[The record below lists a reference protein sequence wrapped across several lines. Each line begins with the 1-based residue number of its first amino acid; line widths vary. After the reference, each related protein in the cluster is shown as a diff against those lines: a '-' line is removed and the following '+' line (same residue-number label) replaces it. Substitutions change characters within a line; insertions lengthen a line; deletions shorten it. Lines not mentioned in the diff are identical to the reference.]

1 MSIKLKKQFEN
12 FHTAIA
18 LTTHNGLQEKRT
30 KLQEDI
36 ENALPSKLREE
47 DMAEINKGDL
57 RFIDQGSWAF
67 GVKTSIH
74 PNKDGSGDQTF
85 DRDVA
90 AIIPLD
96 KDKEENKDSRK
107 IKKIIRD
114 ILKIENI
121 RTPLIKDPCVTVN
134 YSKEGNEI
142 YHLDFPIYAKDSCGQ
157 LWLARGKEF
166 SENYEWQEADPEGLN
181 DYFKNHF
188 ADEIGNQKRRIV
200 RYIKKW
206 KQNKYTTPG
215 NDVPPSIGLTILAC
229 DNFHQ
234 YSEGD
239 DLQCLHKTLQ
249 NILSKFSLTYDFDG
263 NITKVNISCNL
274 PITPYS
280 DIFYKM
286 RGSADHLIK
295 FYKRFEEF
303 ANNIENAFNAEH
315 EHEAANYVVKSL
327 GEEFEVPDKEP
338 KKDTS
343 ALKREDRFA

>member
-18 LTTHNGLQEKRT
+18 LTTHHGLQEKRDI
-30 KLQEDI
+30 LQSDI
-36 ENALPSKLREE
+36 ENKLPDKLKEE
-47 DMAEINKGDL
+47 EMAEIVKKDL
-57 RFIDQGSWAF
+57 RFIDQGSWEKHI
-67 GVKTSIH
+67 KTSIK
-74 PNKDGSGDQTF
+74 PNTDGSGDQTF

-90 AIIPLD
+90 VIIPLD
-96 KDKEENKDSRK
+96 KDKDENKDPRK
-107 IKKIIRD
+107 VKKIVRD
-114 ILKIENI
+114 ILTIENI
-121 RTPLIKDPCVTVN
+121 RTPLIKEPCVTVN

-142 YHLDFPIYAKDSCGQ
+142 YHLDFPIYAKDSNGK

-215 NDVPPSIGLTILAC
+215 NDVPPSIGLTILTC
-229 DNFHQ
+229 TNFYQ
-234 YSEGD
+234 YSEDD

-249 NILSKFSLTYDFDG
+249 NILSKFSLSYDFDG
-263 NITKVNISCNL
+263 NVTKVNIICNL
-274 PITPYS
+274 PTTPYS

-286 RGSADHLIK
+286 RDSDEHLIK
-295 FYKRFEEF
+295 FYKKFKRFTD
-303 ANNIENAFNAEH
+303 NIENAFKAGH

-327 GEEFEVPDKEP
+327 GEEFEVPPKEA
-338 KKDTS
+338 KKDNS
-343 ALKREDRFA
+343 SLKKEDRFA